1 MPVSGLTVSPDM
13 KLGLRHRLY
22 AGFGSLMLMG
32 AALGAFSY
40 HGLGRVVEQ
49 YDNRGRIEE
58 NTRKLFTVN
67 GLAERFMAEAL
78 DFRADPRPETL
89 QAMETTRGQLVT
101 LSGEVVRN
109 TFNEERRKLYGQIAV
124 LAEAMKGDLDRL
136 GRSGTA
142 IAETKARLFTGGDEL
157 TRLTTALVREVRV
170 DGTQTQLTQVQSAEA
185 AVLLVRV
192 ANWRFLATLDP
203 KGPKTFADNVVK
215 AQAALR
221 ALRNSDTDGQF
232 AAAQKAAEGALAAY
246 DSAFQAASAA
256 IEEGRAAFADGVKP
270 KADQIKAV
278 GLRSRGIAEAR
289 MAEILVETRASV
301 DTAKTIELGL
311 IALVLTL
318 GAGLAV
324 LIARSIVRP
333 LSGMTGAMNRLAAG
347 ETEIVVPGRGGA
359 DEIGEMARAVEVFR
373 QNALARIALEALQ
386 VEEQS
391 ARQRRADRV
400 DALVQ
405 GFQRSIRGSL
415 DIVTAAATELDAT
428 ARSMTSVA
436 DATSHQA
443 DASSSAAGE
452 TAGNVEMVAAAAEEM
467 VASLREIERQVL
479 RSSEVASGA
488 RHEARATDAAMVQ
501 LDAAAG
507 RIGDAVTLISGIAA
521 QTNLLALNATI
532 EAARAGEAGRG
543 FAVVASEVKEL
554 AGQTAR
560 ATDEISGQIAA
571 IQSATAKAAAAMRQI
586 GGTIASINEIATVI
600 HSTVA
605 EQTAATHEIS
615 RNAAEAARGTQHVS
629 AHIERVRTSSVQT
642 GDAAGQVLSAAADL
656 SMQSLSV
663 KQEVDGFLQAIR
675 AA

>member
-1 MPVSGLTVSPDM
+1 M

-78 DFRADPRPETL
+78 DFRADPKPETL
-89 QAMETTRGQLVT
+89 QAMETTRGQLLT

-109 TFNEERRKLYGQIAV
+109 TINEERRKLYGQITV
-124 LAEAMKGDLDRL
+124 LAETMKGDLDRL

-142 IAETKARLFTGGDEL
+142 IAETRARLFSGGDEL
-157 TRLTTALVREVRV
+157 TKLTGALVREVRV
-170 DGTQTQLTQVQSAEA
+170 DGSQTQLSQVQSAEA

-203 KGPKTFADNVVK
+203 KGPKTFADNVAK
-215 AQAALR
+215 AQAALKVVR
-221 ALRNSDTDGQF
+221 ASDSEGQF
-232 AAAQKAAEGALAAY
+232 AAALKAAEGALAAY
-246 DSAFQAASAA
+246 DAAFQAASAA
-256 IEEGRAAFADGVKP
+256 IEDGRVAFADGVKA

-278 GLRSRGIAEAR
+278 GRRSREIAEAR
-289 MAEILVETRASV
+289 MAEILTETRASV
-301 DTAKTIELGL
+301 DTAATVQLGL
-311 IALVLTL
+311 IALVLAL

-333 LSGMTGAMNRLAAG
+333 LAGMTGAMNRLAAG

-373 QNALARIALEALQ
+373 QNALARIELEALQ
-386 VEEQS
+386 VAEQS
-391 ARQRRADRV
+391 DRQRRADRV

-405 GFQRSIRGSL
+405 GFQRSISGSL

-443 DASSSAAGE
+443 DASSGAAGE

-479 RSSEVASGA
+479 RSSEVAGGA
-488 RHEARATDAAMVQ
+488 SREAQATDAAMSQ
-501 LDAAAG
+501 LDAAAS

-532 EAARAGEAGRG
+532 EAARAGDAGRG

-586 GGTIASINEIATVI
+586 GGTIASINEIAGVI

-605 EQTAATHEIS
+605 EQTAATNEIS
-615 RNAAEAARGTQHVS
+615 RNAAEAARGTQDVS

-663 KQEVDGFLQAIR
+663 KREVDGFLEAIR